1 MLGFPTRL
9 LTPSKFGGTE
19 SCVPG
24 NARGQAGVLAAP
36 HRMSPGDAP
45 QVCGPLTSRCGGV
58 PVTMWDNRD
67 SFFPTPLGNC
77 CESHR
82 GIRTKPLLHP
92 RHPKS
97 WGWRL
102 QCSAQLS
109 QDLYLWG
116 ISGLLARFSPL
127 KRVLFAADVISLV
140 RNRGRR
146 DVVLPSPARGAIHPV
161 GQPLP
166 HSAGHR
172 RWQRDLFSWDNGL
185 CFYGRV
191 IKQGDTQYI
200 LQAHVPLGQPE
211 PLFRWQGIF
220 GLFF

>member
-1 MLGFPTRL
+1 MRGGKQVSWLLPIGCPLGMPRRCVV
-9 LTPSKFGGTE
+9 PSHH
-19 SCVPG
+19 V
-24 NARGQAGVLAAP
+24 V
-36 HRMSPGDAP
+36 
-45 QVCGPLTSRCGGV
+45 GGV

-116 ISGLLARFSPL
+116 ISGPLARFPPL

-146 DVVLPSPARGAIHPV
+146 DVVLPSPARGAIHTV